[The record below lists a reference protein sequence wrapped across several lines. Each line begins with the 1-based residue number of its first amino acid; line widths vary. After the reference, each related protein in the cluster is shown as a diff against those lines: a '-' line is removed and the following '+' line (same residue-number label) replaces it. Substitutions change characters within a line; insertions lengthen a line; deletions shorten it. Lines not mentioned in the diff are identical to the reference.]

1 MRQSRLET
9 LGGSFWQGSVCR
21 DAKGRRVQDAW
32 VHGIRPEAHRL
43 AIRMVGA
50 KARRVMSLG
59 QKAALEKSATGKPA
73 NSVEDR
79 AGSRSRGLERIGS
92 TGAVSCH
99 VVHLLAFPCNRGP
112 MHTGAMGSTGNR
124 EENMKRPRSGANT
137 RRGTPCQ
144 ASATKFMA
152 MRCSVSVAEV
162 RRLVAEQH
170 GLRRGRI
177 ERVETRGFTPGLG

>member
-1 MRQSRLET
+1 VKGYVTRAESDTGQS
-9 LGGSFWQGSVCR
+9 
-21 DAKGRRVQDAW
+21 
-32 VHGIRPEAHRL
+32 
-43 AIRMVGA
+43 
-50 KARRVMSLG
+50 
-59 QKAALEKSATGKPA
+59 AAGKPA

-92 TGAVSCH
+92 TGAASCPCGSPARVSVQQRPDAHGC
-99 VVHLLAFPCNRGP
+99 RGI
-112 MHTGAMGSTGNR
+112 NWKR
-124 EENMKRPRSGANT
+124 EENMKKPRSGANT
-137 RRGTPCQ
+137 RRDTPCQ